1 MKEGGDI
8 PGMIFL
14 FTPFALG
21 VCFLL
26 WLLCMVQPCLLVSAA
41 DPSAP
46 YEEGC
51 DYEACE

>member
-14 FTPFALG
+14 FTPFALAI
-21 VCFLL
+21 CFLFWFL
-26 WLLCMVQPCLLVSAA
+26 FVVRPCLLTPAA
-41 DPSAP
+41 DPSTP